1 MTIDIAILVNKVLI
15 STLGLRRLSNAPI
28 VLICTGLTNLYLC
41 TGFEGHENQT
51 LKFIQGMSQIQV
63 RDLPEGVLFGNIE
76 SIFSRMLQ
84 QMGQMLP
91 QATAVFINSFEE
103 LDPITTN
110 DLKTKFN
117 KFLNIGPSNLIS
129 PQTTSDTSGC
139 LSWLEK
145 QKAASVAYISFGS
158 VTTPPPNELKALAEA
173 LEAGGVPF
181 LWSLKDMYKVHLPNG
196 FLEKTKVNG
205 MIVPWAPQ
213 LDILAHG
220 AVGVFITHCGWNSL
234 LESISGGVPMICR
247 PFFGD
252 QKLNGRVVED
262 VLEVGL
268 KIEGGIFTKNGVV
281 SSLDLILF
289 QEKGKKM
296 REKMKVLKE
305 LAKKAVGP
313 KGSST
318 RNFESLLQIVSRPKI
333 DAAKE

>member
-1 MTIDIAILVNKVLI
+1 
-15 STLGLRRLSNAPI
+15 
-28 VLICTGLTNLYLC
+28 
-41 TGFEGHENQT
+41 HENQT

-103 LDPITTN
+103 LDPITTT

-129 PQTTSDTSGC
+129 PQPTSDTSGC
-139 LSWLEK
+139 LSWLDK

-173 LEAGGVPF
+173 LGAGGVPF
-181 LWSLKDMYKVHLPNG
+181 IWSLKDMSKVHLPNG

-305 LAKKAVGP
+305 LAIKAVGP

-333 DAAKE
+333 DADKE